1 MSEIERINVASK
13 SLGYCA
19 QLQQQIEQLK
29 EKVEALQKE
38 ATRLKTLVQQ
48 LEKQHRGYDTVH

>member
-1 MSEIERINVASK
+1 MSEIEWINVASK
-13 SLGYCA
+13 SLGYCT

>member
-1 MSEIERINVASK
+1 MRLRGST
-13 SLGYCA
+13 SLVNRWGIRT